1 MCKKTL
7 GLRYGIGS
15 KPRQTNNCVKYYPDL
30 SKQWKVRTRQDTN
43 FGYACTVTLTWW
55 YDLGL
60 GSRHILVS
68 WTKILWNIVQIRVSS
83 EKNCPDTRFGY
94 VCTLTL
100 KIQYY
105 LGLRSGY
112 THWSWTTIV
121 WNIIQIQA
129 SIKKLWTR
137 TPIRTDV
144 WKYRNTCVHCDLD
157 LGDMILFQGHD
168 RHILGPWTR
177 VVWNIIQVQASI
189 RKLWPGHYEQ
199 TDRQTGW
206 SLYTPNIVCEGIC
219 IYERVNINRK
229 ENNGLDKR
237 TDRHSH
243 TRTYPVLTGI

>member
-7 GLRYGIGS
+7 GLRYDIGS
-15 KPRQTNNCVKYYPDL
+15 KPRQTNNFVKYYPDL

-60 GSRHILVS
+60 GSWHILGS

-100 KIQYY
+100 EIRYD
-105 LGLRSGY
+105 LGIRLGY

-129 SIKKLWTR
+129 SIKKLWPGQNSNR
-137 TPIRTDV
+137 RMEGQ
-144 WKYRNTCVHCDLD
+144 KYRC
-157 LGDMILFQGHD
+157 
-168 RHILGPWTR
+168 
-177 VVWNIIQVQASI
+177 A
-189 RKLWPGHYEQ
+189 LWPRPRRYDLVSRSQQ
-199 TDRQTGW
+199 THPWAMDKSCVKYYPG
-206 SLYTPNIVCEGIC
+206 PN
-219 IYERVNINRK
+219 
-229 ENNGLDKR
+229 
-237 TDRHSH
+237 
-243 TRTYPVLTGI
+243 